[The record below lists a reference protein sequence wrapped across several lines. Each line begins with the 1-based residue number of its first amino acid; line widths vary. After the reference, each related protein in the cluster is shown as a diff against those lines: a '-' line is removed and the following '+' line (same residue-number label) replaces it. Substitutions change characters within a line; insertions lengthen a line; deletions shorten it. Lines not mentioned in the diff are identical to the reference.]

1 MTSQLQ
7 LYKAVE
13 MFNGLTNEQI
23 EALIAISQQEVYQED
38 QIIFSQDDEGDKMY
52 IIRIGQVE
60 ISVQKNIH
68 SPAETKIF
76 LGQGQIFGEI
86 ALIDYG
92 KRSATVRAMTEE
104 TVVDAIHRDS
114 FNELCQSS
122 TAIGFV
128 VMRNLAID
136 LSYKLRHQN
145 LRNADR

>member
-52 IIRIGQVE
+52 IIRVGQVE

>member
-52 IIRIGQVE
+52 IIRVGQVE

-104 TVVDAIHRDS
+104 TVVDAIHRDN

>member
-52 IIRIGQVE
+52 IIRVGQVE

-92 KRSATVRAMTEE
+92 KRSATVRAMTEQ

-114 FNELCQSS
+114 FNGLCQSS

>member
-1 MTSQLQ
+1 MTNQLQ

-13 MFNGLTNEQI
+13 LFNGLTNEQI
-23 EALIAISQQEVYQED
+23 EALITISQEEVYQED
-38 QIIFSQDDEGDKMY
+38 QVIFSQDDEGEKMY
-52 IIRIGQVE
+52 IIRSGQVE
-60 ISVQKNIH
+60 ISVQANRQA
-68 SPAETKIF
+68 PAETKIF

-92 KRSATVRAMTEE
+92 TRSATVRAMNDE
-104 TVVDAIHRDS
+104 TIVDAIHRDS
-114 FNELCQSS
+114 FNHLCQSS

-145 LRNADR
+145 LRSTKR

>member
-1 MTSQLQ
+1 MTNQLQ

-13 MFNGLTNEQI
+13 LFNGLTNEQI
-23 EALIAISQQEVYQED
+23 EALITISQEEVYQED
-38 QIIFSQDDEGDKMY
+38 QVIFSQDDEGEKMY
-52 IIRIGQVE
+52 IIRSGQVE
-60 ISVQKNIH
+60 ISVQANRQA
-68 SPAETKIF
+68 PAETKIF

-92 KRSATVRAMTEE
+92 TRSATVRAMNDE
-104 TVVDAIHRDS
+104 TIVDAIHRDS
-114 FNELCQSS
+114 FNQLCQSS

-145 LRNADR
+145 LRSTKR

>member
-1 MTSQLQ
+1 MTNQLL

-13 MFNGLTNEQI
+13 LFDGLTTDQI
-23 EALIAISQQEVYQED
+23 EALITISQQEVYHED
-38 QIIFSQDDEGDKMY
+38 QTIFAQDDEGDRMY
-52 IIRIGQVE
+52 IIRSGQVE
-60 ISVQKNIH
+60 VSVQKNIH
-68 SPAETKIF
+68 TPAETKIF

-92 KRSATVRAMTEE
+92 RRSATVKAMADK
-104 TVVDAIHRDS
+104 TVVDTIHREN
-114 FNELCQSS
+114 FNKLCQSN

-145 LRNADR
+145 LRDAER

>member
-52 IIRIGQVE
+52 IIRVGQVE

-104 TVVDAIHRDS
+104 TIVDAIHRDN